1 MTVQPVIEIIQEGP
15 LRIVE
20 VLHVDPTRPGQYI
33 IPSDLSGSI
42 GILPLNGER
51 QFHNTIANTSY
62 GFGGFSDG
70 NFVILYLS
78 GVGARTW
85 PAGVKWAGGAGA
97 PADPTVGQV
106 LVVEI
111 SRVNGALYGR
121 ATAYS

>member
-1 MTVQPVIEIIQEGP
+1 MTIRPVVEIIQEGP

-51 QFHNTIANTSY
+51 QFHDVTASTSY
-62 GFGGFSDG
+62 GFSGFSDG
-70 NFVILYLS
+70 NFVVLYLS

-85 PAGVKWAGGAGA
+85 PAGVKWAGGGGA
-97 PADPTVGQV
+97 PANPTAGQV

>member
-1 MTVQPVIEIIQEGP
+1 MTIQPVVEIVQEGP

-20 VLHVDPTRPGQYI
+20 ILHVDPTRPGQYI
-33 IPSDLSGSI
+33 IPSSLSGSI
-42 GILPLNGER
+42 DILPFNGER
-51 QFHNTIANTSY
+51 QFHDVITSTSY

-78 GVGARTW
+78 GVGARAW
-85 PAGVKWAGGAGA
+85 PAGIKWAGGGGA
-97 PADPTVGQV
+97 PADPAAGQV